1 MTSGSE
7 VGDFLAGKLGRG
19 ILSYLLLAAG
29 LVLVG
34 IGAIAAT
41 STTTSSP
48 ANHIRSF
55 RVSPNQA
62 ISGVISSHS
71 SSNLALPFTPVSI
84 SIPSI
89 GISSVNLAPENDH
102 NGVLG
107 TPRVQSGWGWWYG
120 GALPGES
127 QATPLLAGHINLVA
141 HGSSSAEKIWNLS
154 PGALATVYGASGR
167 SRSYVAIS
175 LQSYPKSTLSEMATT
190 LLSTT
195 GPERLVIMTC
205 GGTYN
210 SASGKWSSSVVAV
223 FVPVSNAVVTH
234 SERSQT

>member
-1 MTSGSE
+1 MASCGE

-34 IGAIAAT
+34 IGAMAAT
-41 STTTSSP
+41 SAPTPNP
-48 ANHIRSF
+48 ARHIRSF
-55 RVSPNQA
+55 RVSPNQV

-71 SSNLALPFTPVSI
+71 SSDLAFPFTPVSI

-89 GISSVNLAPENDH
+89 GISSANLAPENDH

-120 GALPGES
+120 GALPGS
-127 QATPLLAGHINLVA
+127 QAAPLLVGHINLVA
-141 HGSSSAEKIWNLS
+141 HSSSSAEKIWNLS
-154 PGALATVYGASGR
+154 PGAVATVYGANGR
-167 SRSYVAIS
+167 ARSYIAIS

-195 GPERLVIMTC
+195 GSERLVIMTC

-210 SASGKWSSSVVAV
+210 PASRKWSSSVVAV
-223 FVPVSNAVVTH
+223 FVPVGNAVVTH
-234 SERSQT
+234 SERSPT